1 MVLLCSIDFVMLQC
15 TISSI
20 RNAPRVSIATGRV
33 VVNSNGFC
41 TLMHDKM
48 IMALLETG
56 HVFRLGL
63 VLLATDQPLLLS
75 LLALIETCQRLALI
89 ETGQLFDATNKM
101 KGVFLFLNKIG
112 NKTGNK
118 IGETR
123 AL

>member
-1 MVLLCSIDFVMLQC
+1 
-15 TISSI
+15 
-20 RNAPRVSIATGRV
+20 
-33 VVNSNGFC
+33 
-41 TLMHDKM
+41 M